1 MGSMTVSTGEAMA
14 FAGAILGHANPRST
28 AIYAHVQFDPARE
41 AADRVSALIAAA
53 LAGVEAIVTDAERER
68 AASDE
73 QLLGEVAKVL
83 ANDNQDAERL
93 RALLKLFAA

>member
-1 MGSMTVSTGEAMA
+1 MA
-14 FAGAILGHANPRST
+14 FAGAILGHSSPRST
-28 AIYAHVQFDPARE
+28 ALYAHVQFDPAKLVT
-41 AADRVSALIAAA
+41 DRISEQIAAA
-53 LAGVEAIVTDAERER
+53 LAGAEAIVTDAERER

-73 QLLGEVAKVL
+73 ALLTAVAKVL